1 MNKNKSISV
10 NNLCVLEL
18 LSTGLAKP
26 FVIPEYQRPYAWT
39 DEQIEELFE
48 DIWEFSTTVGG
59 LKRSASYFLGSIVAF
74 NNEEGEQEIID
85 GQQRITSLYGII
97 RGHAPKFFDGNANSF
112 TGLYFNIKEEYFEF
126 YMATKMKDNPD
137 WISVTELLQLGASNY
152 IGKAD
157 SERKMFLFNYLDVL
171 NRLNNI
177 KDTDLHISNVTGED
191 KTIDVV
197 VEIFNNVNT
206 GGTKLNKGDLA
217 LAKICSM
224 WPDARSEMKKYLKQ
238 LQSAGYYFSLE
249 WLLRCVTVYMTGR
262 PYFAELD
269 KYSIED
275 FKDSLYKTEQM
286 IGLCLDHIGSRLGLD
301 HDRVLASKFAIAT
314 MIGYI
319 HAQPSA
325 KLDNAHWN
333 KLMYWYIHTFL
344 WGRYASA
351 TESKMAQDMNV
362 IQEGE
367 GVEGLLRLIR
377 QQRGDL
383 NLTPEDFW
391 GWSTGARF
399 YPLLYLL
406 TRMNHAKD
414 FGSGLEL
421 THNLLGKNSTLEVH
435 HIFPKD
441 VLYKAGKTKAIVNS
455 LANYAFLTKD
465 TNLEILNRRPE
476 EYMPYYAQKQPGA
489 LESNWIPIDPE
500 LWKVENYEV
509 FLQKRRE
516 LLAKGANEFLQ
527 SLYNDAIPQANIENF
542 ADRLA
547 PNVLNEEEENQLA
560 EIANWMEENGLNS
573 GERNYVIDDN
583 GNDVILDLAWPDG
596 VQTGLSKPL
605 ALLLNESEDVYAAAN
620 RCGYTY
626 LTNLQDFKEY
636 VRANYM

>member
-1 MNKNKSISV
+1 MKISEIL
-10 NNLCVLEL
+10 NQIDLGSYAL
-18 LSTGLAKP
+18 
-26 FVIPEYQRPYAWT
+26 PEFQRGYVWNRDQVKKLMMSLYRGYP
-39 DEQIEELFE
+39 I
-48 DIWEFSTTVGG
+48 GG
-59 LKRSASYFLGSIVAF
+59 LLIWVTTTDPSITRGDGQLTPGVV
-74 NNEEGEQEIID
+74 NLILD

-97 RGHAPKFFDGNANSF
+97 RGHAPKFFDGNSSSF

-137 WISVTELLQLGASNY
+137 WISVTELLQKGAGNY
-152 IGKAD
+152 FNEAD
-157 SERKMFLFNYLDVL
+157 EERKMYLLNSFGVL
-171 NRLNNI
+171 NRLDNI
-177 KDTDLHISNVTGED
+177 KNVDLYISNVTGED

-238 LQSAGYYFSLE
+238 LQGAGYYFSLE
-249 WLLRCVTVYMTGR
+249 WLLRCITVYMTGR
-262 PYFAELD
+262 PYFSELD
-269 KYSIED
+269 KYSIDE
-275 FKDSLYKTEQM
+275 FKKSLYETEQM

-314 MIGYI
+314 MIGYL

-362 IQEGE
+362 ISEGE
-367 GVEGLLRLIR
+367 GVEGMLRLIR

-383 NLTPEDFW
+383 TLNPDDFW

-421 THNLLGKNSTLEVH
+421 THGLLGKNSTLEVH

-441 VLYKAGKTKAIVNS
+441 ILYKAGKSKSIVNS
-455 LANYAFLTKD
+455 LANYAFLTKE
-465 TNLEILNRRPE
+465 TNLEISNRRPE
-476 EYMPYYAQKQPGA
+476 EYMAYYSKKQPGA

-527 SLYNDAIPQANIENF
+527 SLYEDAVPTANIENF
-542 ADRLA
+542 TDRLA
-547 PNVLNEEEENQLA
+547 PNVQDEEEENQMA
-560 EIANWMEENGLNS
+560 EVAHWMEENGFDS

-583 GNDVILDLAWPDG
+583 GNDVILDIAWPDG

-605 ALLLNESEDVYAAAN
+605 TLLLNETEEVYAAAN

-626 LTNLQDFKEY
+626 LTNIQDFKDY
-636 VRANYM
+636 VKTNYIG

>member
-1 MNKNKSISV
+1 MKISEIL
-10 NNLCVLEL
+10 NQIDLGSYAL
-18 LSTGLAKP
+18 
-26 FVIPEYQRPYAWT
+26 PEFQRGYVWNRDQVKKLMMSLYRGYP
-39 DEQIEELFE
+39 I
-48 DIWEFSTTVGG
+48 GG
-59 LKRSASYFLGSIVAF
+59 LLIWVTRTDPSITRGDGQLTPGVV
-74 NNEEGEQEIID
+74 NLILD

-112 TGLYFNIKEEYFEF
+112 IGLYFNIKEEYFEF

-152 IGKAD
+152 IGQA
-157 SERKMFLFNYLDVL
+157 E
-171 NRLNNI
+171 
-177 KDTDLHISNVTGED
+177 TDLYISNVTGED

-269 KYSIED
+269 KYSID
-275 FKDSLYKTEQM
+275 NFKDALYKTEQM
-286 IGLCLDHIGSRLGLD
+286 VGLCLDHIGSRLGLD

-344 WGRYASA
+344 WGRYASS

-383 NLTPEDFW
+383 KLTPEDFW

-441 VLYKAGKTKAIVNS
+441 ILYKAGKSKSIVNS
-455 LANYAFLTKD
+455 LANYAFLTKE
-465 TNLEILNRRPE
+465 TNLEISNRRPE
-476 EYMPYYAQKQPGA
+476 EYMPYYAGKQPGA
-489 LESNWIPIDPE
+489 LESNWIPINPE

-516 LLAKGANEFLQ
+516 LLARGANEFLQ
-527 SLYNDAIPQANIENF
+527 SLYNDSIPQTSIENF

-560 EIANWMEENGLNS
+560 EVSNWMEENVLNS
-573 GERNYVIDDN
+573 GERNYVIEDN

-605 ALLLNESEDVYAAAN
+605 ALLLNESDDVYSAAN
-620 RCGYTY
+620 RAGYTY
-626 LTNLQDFKEY
+626 LTSIQDFKEY
-636 VRANYM
+636 VKANYM

>member
-1 MNKNKSISV
+1 MKISEIL
-10 NNLCVLEL
+10 NQIDLGSYAL
-18 LSTGLAKP
+18 
-26 FVIPEYQRPYAWT
+26 PEFQRGYVWNRDQVKKLMMSLYRGYP
-39 DEQIEELFE
+39 I
-48 DIWEFSTTVGG
+48 GG
-59 LKRSASYFLGSIVAF
+59 LLIWVTKTDPTITRG
-74 NNEEGEQEIID
+74 EGQLTPGVVNLILD

-112 TGLYFNIKEEYFEF
+112 TGLYFNIKEQYFEF

-152 IGKAD
+152 IGQAEKKK
-157 SERKMFLFNYLDVL
+157 KMFLFNYLDVL
-171 NRLNNI
+171 NKLNNI
-177 KDTDLHISNVTGED
+177 KDTDLYISNVTGED

-269 KYSIED
+269 KYSID
-275 FKDSLYKTEQM
+275 NFKDALYKTEQM
-286 IGLCLDHIGSRLGLD
+286 VGLCLDHIGSRLGLD

-344 WGRYASA
+344 WGRYASS

-383 NLTPEDFW
+383 KLTPEDFW

-441 VLYKAGKTKAIVNS
+441 ILYKAGKSKSIVNS
-455 LANYAFLTKD
+455 LANYAFLTKE
-465 TNLEILNRRPE
+465 TNLEISNRRPE
-476 EYMPYYAQKQPGA
+476 EYMPYYAGKQPGA
-489 LESNWIPIDPE
+489 LESNWIPINPE

-516 LLAKGANEFLQ
+516 LLARGANEFLQ
-527 SLYNDAIPQANIENF
+527 SLYNDSIPQTCIENF

-560 EIANWMEENGLNS
+560 EVSNWMEENGLNS
-573 GERNYVIDDN
+573 GERNYVIEDN

-605 ALLLNESEDVYAAAN
+605 ALLLNESDDVYSAAN
-620 RCGYTY
+620 RAGYTY
-626 LTNLQDFKEY
+626 LTSIQDFKEY
-636 VRANYM
+636 VKANYL

>member
-1 MNKNKSISV
+1 MKISEIL
-10 NNLCVLEL
+10 NQIDLGSYAL
-18 LSTGLAKP
+18 
-26 FVIPEYQRPYAWT
+26 PEFQRGYVWNRDQVKKLMMSLYRGYP
-39 DEQIEELFE
+39 I
-48 DIWEFSTTVGG
+48 GG
-59 LKRSASYFLGSIVAF
+59 LLIWVTKTDPTITRGDGQLTPCVVNLIL
-74 NNEEGEQEIID
+74 D

-137 WISVTELLQLGASNY
+137 WISVTELLQMGASNY
-152 IGKAD
+152 IGQAD
-157 SERKMFLFNYLDVL
+157 PERKMFLFNYLDVL

-177 KDTDLHISNVTGED
+177 KDTDLYISNVTGED

-217 LAKICSM
+217 LAKICSL

-238 LQSAGYYFSLE
+238 LQGAGYYFSLE

-275 FKDSLYKTEQM
+275 FKKALYETEQM

-319 HAQPSA
+319 HSQPSA

-421 THNLLGKNSTLEVH
+421 THILLGKNSTLEVH

-441 VLYKAGKTKAIVNS
+441 VLYKAGKSKAIVNS

-465 TNLEILNRRPE
+465 TNLEILNKRPE

-489 LESNWIPIDPE
+489 LESNWIPVDPE

-527 SLYNDAIPQANIENF
+527 SLYNDSIPQANIENF

-547 PNVLNEEEENQLA
+547 PNVLDEEEENQLA

-605 ALLLNESEDVYAAAN
+605 ALLLNESEDIYAAAN

-636 VRANYM
+636 VKANYM

>member
-1 MNKNKSISV
+1 MKISEIL
-10 NNLCVLEL
+10 NQIDLGSYAL
-18 LSTGLAKP
+18 
-26 FVIPEYQRPYAWT
+26 PEFQRGYVWNRDQVKKLMMSLYRGYP
-39 DEQIEELFE
+39 I
-48 DIWEFSTTVGG
+48 GG
-59 LKRSASYFLGSIVAF
+59 LLIWVTRTDPTITRGDGQLTPGVVNLIL
-74 NNEEGEQEIID
+74 D

-112 TGLYFNIKEEYFEF
+112 IGLYFNIKEEYFEF

-152 IGKAD
+152 IGQANP
-157 SERKMFLFNYLDVL
+157 ERRMFLFNYLDVL

-177 KDTDLHISNVTGED
+177 KETELYISNVTGED

-269 KYSIED
+269 KYSIDD
-275 FKDSLYKTEQM
+275 FKDALYKTEQM
-286 IGLCLDHIGSRLGLD
+286 VGLCLDHIGSRLGLD

-344 WGRYASA
+344 WGRYASS

-383 NLTPEDFW
+383 KLTPEDFW

-441 VLYKAGKTKAIVNS
+441 ILYKAGKSKSIVNS
-455 LANYAFLTKD
+455 LANYAFLTKE
-465 TNLEILNRRPE
+465 TNLEISNRRPE
-476 EYMPYYAQKQPGA
+476 EYMPYYAGKQPGA
-489 LESNWIPIDPE
+489 LESNWIPIDQE

-527 SLYNDAIPQANIENF
+527 SLYNDSIPRTNIENF

-560 EIANWMEENGLNS
+560 EVSNWMEENGLNS
-573 GERNYVIDDN
+573 GERNFVIDDN

-605 ALLLNESEDVYAAAN
+605 ALLLNESDDVYAAAN
-620 RCGYTY
+620 RAGYTY
-626 LTNLQDFKEY
+626 LTSIQDFKEY
-636 VRANYM
+636 VKANYM

>member
-1 MNKNKSISV
+1 MKISEIL
-10 NNLCVLEL
+10 NQIDLGSYAL
-18 LSTGLAKP
+18 
-26 FVIPEYQRPYAWT
+26 PEFQRGYVWNRDQVKKLMMSLYRGYP
-39 DEQIEELFE
+39 I
-48 DIWEFSTTVGG
+48 GG
-59 LKRSASYFLGSIVAF
+59 LLIWVTKTDPTITRG
-74 NNEEGEQEIID
+74 EGQLTPGVVNLILD

-112 TGLYFNIKEEYFEF
+112 TGLYFNIKEQYFEF

-152 IGKAD
+152 IGQANP
-157 SERKMFLFNYLDVL
+157 ERRMFLFDYLDVL

-177 KDTDLHISNVTGED
+177 KETDLYISNVTGED

-269 KYSIED
+269 KYSID
-275 FKDSLYKTEQM
+275 NFKDALYKTEQM
-286 IGLCLDHIGSRLGLD
+286 VGLCLDHIGSRLGLD

-344 WGRYASA
+344 WGRYASS

-383 NLTPEDFW
+383 KLTPEDFW

-441 VLYKAGKTKAIVNS
+441 ILYKAGKSKSIVNS
-455 LANYAFLTKD
+455 LANYAFLTKE
-465 TNLEILNRRPE
+465 TNLEISNRRPE
-476 EYMPYYAQKQPGA
+476 EYMPYYAGKQPGA
-489 LESNWIPIDPE
+489 LESNWIPINPE

-516 LLAKGANEFLQ
+516 LLARGANEFLQ
-527 SLYNDAIPQANIENF
+527 SLNNDSIPQTSIENF

-560 EIANWMEENGLNS
+560 EVSNWMEENGLNS
-573 GERNYVIDDN
+573 GERNYVIEDN

-605 ALLLNESEDVYAAAN
+605 ALLLNESDDVYSAAN
-620 RCGYTY
+620 RAGYTY
-626 LTNLQDFKEY
+626 LTSIQDFKEY
-636 VRANYM
+636 VKANYM

>member
-1 MNKNKSISV
+1 MKISEIL
-10 NNLCVLEL
+10 NQIDLGSYAL
-18 LSTGLAKP
+18 
-26 FVIPEYQRPYAWT
+26 PEFQRGYVWNRDQVKKLMMSLYRGYP
-39 DEQIEELFE
+39 I
-48 DIWEFSTTVGG
+48 GG
-59 LKRSASYFLGSIVAF
+59 LLIWVTTTDPTITRGDGQLTPGVVNLIL
-74 NNEEGEQEIID
+74 D

-137 WISVTELLQLGASNY
+137 WISVTELLQKGASNY
-152 IGKAD
+152 IGEANP
-157 SERKMFLFNYLDVL
+157 ERKMFLFNYLDVL

-177 KDTDLHISNVTGED
+177 KDTDLYISNVTGED

-224 WPDARSEMKKYLKQ
+224 WPDARNEMKKYLKQ
-238 LQSAGYYFSLE
+238 LQVAGYYFSLD

-262 PYFAELD
+262 PYFSELD

-275 FKDSLYKTEQM
+275 FKNSLYKTEQM

-301 HDRVLASKFAIAT
+301 HDRVLASKHAIAT

-325 KLDNAHWN
+325 KLDNTHWN

-383 NLTPEDFW
+383 ELTPEDFW

-414 FGSGLEL
+414 LGSGLEL

-441 VLYKAGKTKAIVNS
+441 VLYKAGKTKSIVNS

-465 TNLEILNRRPE
+465 TNLEILNKRPE

-489 LESNWIPIDPE
+489 LESNWIPVDPE

-547 PNVLNEEEENQLA
+547 PNVQDQEEENQLA

-605 ALLLNESEDVYAAAN
+605 ALLLNESEEVYAAAN

-626 LTNLQDFKEY
+626 LTNLDDFKEY
-636 VRANYM
+636 VKANYM

>member
-1 MNKNKSISV
+1 MKISEIL
-10 NNLCVLEL
+10 NQIDLGSYAL
-18 LSTGLAKP
+18 
-26 FVIPEYQRPYAWT
+26 PEFQRGYVWNRDQVKKLMMSLYRGYP
-39 DEQIEELFE
+39 I
-48 DIWEFSTTVGG
+48 GG
-59 LKRSASYFLGSIVAF
+59 LLIWVTRTDPSITRGDGQLTPGVV
-74 NNEEGEQEIID
+74 NLILD

-112 TGLYFNIKEEYFEF
+112 IGLYFNIKEEYFEF

-152 IGKAD
+152 IGQANP
-157 SERKMFLFNYLDVL
+157 ERRMFLFDYLDVL

-177 KDTDLHISNVTGED
+177 KETDLYISNVTGED

-269 KYSIED
+269 KYSID
-275 FKDSLYKTEQM
+275 NFKDALYKTEQM
-286 IGLCLDHIGSRLGLD
+286 VGLCLDHIGSRLGLD

-344 WGRYASA
+344 WGRYASS

-383 NLTPEDFW
+383 KLTPEDFW

-441 VLYKAGKTKAIVNS
+441 ILYKAGKSKSIVNS
-455 LANYAFLTKD
+455 LANYAFLTKE
-465 TNLEILNRRPE
+465 TNLEISNRRPE
-476 EYMPYYAQKQPGA
+476 EYMPYYAGKQPGA
-489 LESNWIPIDPE
+489 LESNWIPINPE

-516 LLAKGANEFLQ
+516 LLARGANEFLQ
-527 SLYNDAIPQANIENF
+527 SLYNDSIPQTSIENF

-560 EIANWMEENGLNS
+560 EVSNWMEENVLNS
-573 GERNYVIDDN
+573 GERNYVIEDN

-605 ALLLNESEDVYAAAN
+605 ALLLNESDDVYSAAN
-620 RCGYTY
+620 RAGYTY
-626 LTNLQDFKEY
+626 LTSIQDFKEY
-636 VRANYM
+636 VKANYM

>member
-1 MNKNKSISV
+1 MKISEIL
-10 NNLCVLEL
+10 NQIDLGSYAL
-18 LSTGLAKP
+18 
-26 FVIPEYQRPYAWT
+26 PEFQRGYVWNRDQVKKLMMSLYRGYP
-39 DEQIEELFE
+39 I
-48 DIWEFSTTVGG
+48 GG
-59 LKRSASYFLGSIVAF
+59 LLIWVTKTDPTITRG
-74 NNEEGEQEIID
+74 EGQLTPGVVNLILD

-112 TGLYFNIKEEYFEF
+112 TGLYFNIKEQYFEF

-152 IGKAD
+152 IGQANP
-157 SERKMFLFNYLDVL
+157 ERRMFLFDYLDVL

-177 KDTDLHISNVTGED
+177 KETDLYISNVTGED

-269 KYSIED
+269 KYSID
-275 FKDSLYKTEQM
+275 NFKDALYKTEQM
-286 IGLCLDHIGSRLGLD
+286 VGLCLDHIGSRLGLD

-344 WGRYASA
+344 WGRYASS

-383 NLTPEDFW
+383 KLTPEDFW

-441 VLYKAGKTKAIVNS
+441 ILYKAGKSKSIVNS
-455 LANYAFLTKD
+455 LANYAFLTKE
-465 TNLEILNRRPE
+465 TNLEISNRRPE
-476 EYMPYYAQKQPGA
+476 EYMPYYAGKQPGA
-489 LESNWIPIDPE
+489 LESNWIPINPE

-516 LLAKGANEFLQ
+516 LLARGANEFLQ
-527 SLYNDAIPQANIENF
+527 SLYNDSIPQTSIENF

-560 EIANWMEENGLNS
+560 EVSNWMEENGLNS
-573 GERNYVIDDN
+573 GERNYVIEDN

-605 ALLLNESEDVYAAAN
+605 ALLLNESDDVYSAAN
-620 RCGYTY
+620 RAGYTY
-626 LTNLQDFKEY
+626 LTSIQDFKEY
-636 VRANYM
+636 VKANYM

>member
-1 MNKNKSISV
+1 MKISEIL
-10 NNLCVLEL
+10 NQIDLGSYAL
-18 LSTGLAKP
+18 
-26 FVIPEYQRPYAWT
+26 PEFQRGYVWNRDQVKKLMMSLYRGYP
-39 DEQIEELFE
+39 I
-48 DIWEFSTTVGG
+48 GG
-59 LKRSASYFLGSIVAF
+59 LLIWVTTTDPTITRGDGQLTPGVVNLIL
-74 NNEEGEQEIID
+74 D

-137 WISVTELLQLGASNY
+137 WISVTELLQKGASNY
-152 IGKAD
+152 IGEANP
-157 SERKMFLFNYLDVL
+157 ERKMFLFNYLDVL

-177 KDTDLHISNVTGED
+177 KDTDLYISNVTGED

-217 LAKICSM
+217 LANICSM
-224 WPDARSEMKKYLKQ
+224 WPDARNEMKKYLKQ
-238 LQSAGYYFSLE
+238 LQVAGYYFSLD

-262 PYFAELD
+262 PYFSELD

-275 FKDSLYKTEQM
+275 FKNSLYKTEQM

-301 HDRVLASKFAIAT
+301 HDRVLASKHAIAT

-325 KLDNAHWN
+325 KLDNTHWN

-383 NLTPEDFW
+383 ELTPEDFW

-414 FGSGLEL
+414 LGSGLEL

-441 VLYKAGKTKAIVNS
+441 VLYKAGKTKSIVNS

-465 TNLEILNRRPE
+465 TNLEILNKRPE

-489 LESNWIPIDPE
+489 LESNWIPVDPE

-547 PNVLNEEEENQLA
+547 PNVQDQEEENQLA

-605 ALLLNESEDVYAAAN
+605 ALLLNESEEVYAAAN

-626 LTNLQDFKEY
+626 LTNLGDFKEY
-636 VRANYM
+636 VKANYM

>member
-1 MNKNKSISV
+1 MKISEIL
-10 NNLCVLEL
+10 NQIDLGSYAL
-18 LSTGLAKP
+18 
-26 FVIPEYQRPYAWT
+26 PEFQRGYVWNRDQVKKLMMSLYRGYP
-39 DEQIEELFE
+39 I
-48 DIWEFSTTVGG
+48 GG
-59 LKRSASYFLGSIVAF
+59 LLIWVTTTDPTITRGDGQLTPGVVNLIL
-74 NNEEGEQEIID
+74 D

-137 WISVTELLQLGASNY
+137 WISVTELLQKGASNY
-152 IGKAD
+152 IGEANP
-157 SERKMFLFNYLDVL
+157 ERKMFLFNYLDVL

-177 KDTDLHISNVTGED
+177 KDTDLYISNVTGED

-224 WPDARSEMKKYLKQ
+224 WPDARNEMKKYLKQ
-238 LQSAGYYFSLE
+238 LQVAGYYFSLD

-262 PYFAELD
+262 PYFSELD

-275 FKDSLYKTEQM
+275 FKDALYKTEQM

-301 HDRVLASKFAIAT
+301 HDRVLASKHAIAT

-325 KLDNAHWN
+325 KLDNTHWN

-383 NLTPEDFW
+383 ELTPEDFW

-414 FGSGLEL
+414 LGSGLEL

-441 VLYKAGKTKAIVNS
+441 VLYKAGKTKSIVNS

-465 TNLEILNRRPE
+465 TNLEILNKRPE

-489 LESNWIPIDPE
+489 LESNWIPVDPE

-547 PNVLNEEEENQLA
+547 PNVQDQEEENQLA

-605 ALLLNESEDVYAAAN
+605 ALLLNESEEVYAAAN

-636 VRANYM
+636 VKANYM

>member
-1 MNKNKSISV
+1 MKISEIL
-10 NNLCVLEL
+10 NQIDLGSYAL
-18 LSTGLAKP
+18 
-26 FVIPEYQRPYAWT
+26 PEFQRGYVWNRDQVKKLMMSLYRGYP
-39 DEQIEELFE
+39 I
-48 DIWEFSTTVGG
+48 GG
-59 LKRSASYFLGSIVAF
+59 LLIWVTRTDPTITKGDGQLTPGVVNLIL
-74 NNEEGEQEIID
+74 D

-112 TGLYFNIKEEYFEF
+112 IGLYFNIKEEYFEF

-152 IGKAD
+152 IGQANP
-157 SERKMFLFNYLDVL
+157 ERRMFLFNYLDVL

-177 KDTDLHISNVTGED
+177 KETDLYISNVTGED

-269 KYSIED
+269 KYSIDD
-275 FKDSLYKTEQM
+275 FKDALYKTEQM
-286 IGLCLDHIGSRLGLD
+286 VGLCLDHIGSRLGLD

-344 WGRYASA
+344 WGRYASS

-383 NLTPEDFW
+383 KLTPEDFW

-441 VLYKAGKTKAIVNS
+441 ILYKAGKSKSIVNS
-455 LANYAFLTKD
+455 LANYAFLTKE
-465 TNLEILNRRPE
+465 TNLEISNRRPE
-476 EYMPYYAQKQPGA
+476 EYMPYYAGKQPGA
-489 LESNWIPIDPE
+489 LESNWIPIDQE

-527 SLYNDAIPQANIENF
+527 SLYNDSIPRTNIENF

-560 EIANWMEENGLNS
+560 EVSNWMEENGLNS
-573 GERNYVIDDN
+573 GERNFVIDDN

-605 ALLLNESEDVYAAAN
+605 ALLLNESDDVYAAAN
-620 RCGYTY
+620 RAGYTY
-626 LTNLQDFKEY
+626 LTSIQDFKEY
-636 VRANYM
+636 VKANYM

>member
-1 MNKNKSISV
+1 MKISEILNQIDLGSYALPEFQRGYVWNRDQVKKLMNSLYRGYPI
-10 NNLCVLEL
+10 
-18 LSTGLAKP
+18 
-26 FVIPEYQRPYAWT
+26 
-39 DEQIEELFE
+39 
-48 DIWEFSTTVGG
+48 GG
-59 LKRSASYFLGSIVAF
+59 LLIWVTTTDPSITRGDGQLTPGVV
-74 NNEEGEQEIID
+74 NLILD

-137 WISVTELLQLGASNY
+137 WISVTELLQMGASNY

-157 SERKMFLFNYLDVL
+157 PERKMFLFNYLDVL
-171 NRLNNI
+171 NKLNNI

-217 LAKICSM
+217 LAKICSL
-224 WPDARSEMKKYLKQ
+224 WPDARNEMKKYLKQ
-238 LQSAGYYFSLE
+238 LQGAGYYFSLE

-262 PYFAELD
+262 PYFSELD

-275 FKDSLYKTEQM
+275 FKDALYKTEQM

-333 KLMYWYIHTFL
+333 RLMYWYIHTFL

-351 TESKMAQDMNV
+351 TESKMAQDMNA

-414 FGSGLEL
+414 FSSGLEL
-421 THNLLGKNSTLEVH
+421 THVLLGKNSTLEVH

-465 TNLEILNRRPE
+465 TNLEILNKRPE

-489 LESNWIPIDPE
+489 LESNWIPVDPE
-500 LWKVENYEV
+500 LWKVENYEI

-527 SLYNDAIPQANIENF
+527 SLYNDSIPQANIENF

-547 PNVLNEEEENQLA
+547 PNVHDEEEENQLS

-583 GNDVILDLAWPDG
+583 GNDVVLDLAWPDG

-636 VRANYM
+636 VKANYM

>member
-1 MNKNKSISV
+1 MKISEIL
-10 NNLCVLEL
+10 NQIDLGSYAL
-18 LSTGLAKP
+18 
-26 FVIPEYQRPYAWT
+26 PEFQRGYVWNRDQVKKLMMSLYRGYP
-39 DEQIEELFE
+39 I
-48 DIWEFSTTVGG
+48 GG
-59 LKRSASYFLGSIVAF
+59 LLIWVTKTDPTITRGDGQLTPGVVNLIL
-74 NNEEGEQEIID
+74 D

-112 TGLYFNIKEEYFEF
+112 IGLYFNIKEEYFEF

-152 IGKAD
+152 IGQANP
-157 SERKMFLFNYLDVL
+157 ERRMFLFDYLDVL

-177 KDTDLHISNVTGED
+177 KETDLYISNVTGED

-269 KYSIED
+269 KYSIDD
-275 FKDSLYKTEQM
+275 FKDA
-286 IGLCLDHIGSRLGLD
+286 DHIGSRLGLD

-344 WGRYASA
+344 WGRYASS

-383 NLTPEDFW
+383 KLTPEDFW

-441 VLYKAGKTKAIVNS
+441 ILYKAGKSKSIVNS
-455 LANYAFLTKD
+455 LANYAFLTKE
-465 TNLEILNRRPE
+465 TNLEISNRRPE
-476 EYMPYYAQKQPGA
+476 EYMPYYAGKQPGA
-489 LESNWIPIDPE
+489 LESNWIPINPE

-516 LLAKGANEFLQ
+516 LLARGANEFLQ
-527 SLYNDAIPQANIENF
+527 SLYNDSIPQTSIENF

-560 EIANWMEENGLNS
+560 EVSNWMEENGLNS
-573 GERNYVIDDN
+573 GERNYVIEDN

-605 ALLLNESEDVYAAAN
+605 ALLLNESDDVYSAAN
-620 RCGYTY
+620 RAGYTY
-626 LTNLQDFKEY
+626 LTSIQDFKEY
-636 VRANYM
+636 VKANYM

>member
-1 MNKNKSISV
+1 MKISEIL
-10 NNLCVLEL
+10 NQIDLGSYAL
-18 LSTGLAKP
+18 
-26 FVIPEYQRPYAWT
+26 PEFQRGYVWNRDQVKKLMMSLYRGYP
-39 DEQIEELFE
+39 I
-48 DIWEFSTTVGG
+48 GG
-59 LKRSASYFLGSIVAF
+59 LLIWVTKTDPTITRG
-74 NNEEGEQEIID
+74 EGELTPGVVNLILD

-112 TGLYFNIKEEYFEF
+112 TGLYFNIKEEVFEF

-137 WISVTELLQLGASNY
+137 WISVSELLQKGASNY
-152 IGKAD
+152 IGEAD
-157 SERKMFLFNYLDVL
+157 AERKMFLFNYLDVL

-177 KDTDLHISNVTGED
+177 KDVDLYISNVTGED

-224 WPDARSEMKKYLKQ
+224 WPDARNEMKKYLKQ

-249 WLLRCVTVYMTGR
+249 WLLRCVTVYMTSR
-262 PYFAELD
+262 PYFSELD
-269 KYSIED
+269 KYSIEE
-275 FKDSLYKTEQM
+275 FKNSLYKTEQM
-286 IGLCLDHIGSRLGLD
+286 IGICLDHIGSRLGLD
-301 HDRVLASKFAIAT
+301 HDRVLSSKLSIAT
-314 MIGYI
+314 MIGYLRKQ
-319 HAQPSA
+319 HSA

-351 TESKMAQDMNV
+351 SESKIAQDLNV
-362 IQEGE
+362 ITEGE
-367 GVEGLLRLIR
+367 GVEGLLRLLR
-377 QQRGDL
+377 QQRGEL
-383 NLTPEDFW
+383 NLTPDDFW

-406 TRMNHAKD
+406 TRVNHAKD
-414 FGSGLEL
+414 FGTGIEL
-421 THNLLGKNSTLEVH
+421 NHSLLGKNSTLEVH

-465 TNLEILNRRPE
+465 TNLEILNKKPE
-476 EYMPYYAQKQPGA
+476 EYMPHYEKKQPGA

-500 LWKVENYEV
+500 LWKVENYEQ
-509 FLQKRRE
+509 FLQRRRE
-516 LLAKGANEFLQ
+516 LLAKGANDFLQ
-527 SLYNDAIPQANIENF
+527 SLYDDDVPSAIIETF
-542 ADRLA
+542 TDRLA
-547 PNVLNEEEENQLA
+547 PNVLDEDEENQLA
-560 EIANWMEENGLNS
+560 EIAHWMEENGLNS
-573 GERNYVIDDN
+573 GERNYVINDN
-583 GNDVILDLAWPDG
+583 GEEVILDIAWPDG

-605 ALLLNESEDVYAAAN
+605 ALLINESDDVCAAAN

-626 LTNLQDFKEY
+626 LTDIQEFKDY
-636 VRANYM
+636 VKVNYID

>member
-1 MNKNKSISV
+1 MKISEIL
-10 NNLCVLEL
+10 NQIDLGSYAL
-18 LSTGLAKP
+18 
-26 FVIPEYQRPYAWT
+26 PEFQRGYVWNRDQVKKLMMSLYRGYP
-39 DEQIEELFE
+39 I
-48 DIWEFSTTVGG
+48 GG
-59 LKRSASYFLGSIVAF
+59 LLIWVTTTDPTITRGDGQLTPGVVNLIL
-74 NNEEGEQEIID
+74 D

-137 WISVTELLQLGASNY
+137 WISVTELLQKGASNY
-152 IGKAD
+152 IGEANP
-157 SERKMFLFNYLDVL
+157 ERKMFLFNYLDVL

-177 KDTDLHISNVTGED
+177 KDTDLYISNVTGED

-224 WPDARSEMKKYLKQ
+224 WPDARNEMKKYLKQ
-238 LQSAGYYFSLE
+238 LQIAGYYFSLD

-262 PYFAELD
+262 PYFSELD

-275 FKDSLYKTEQM
+275 FKDALYKTEQM

-301 HDRVLASKFAIAT
+301 HDRVLASKHAIAT

-383 NLTPEDFW
+383 ELTPEDFW

-414 FGSGLEL
+414 LGSGLEL

-441 VLYKAGKTKAIVNS
+441 VLYKAGKTKSIVNS

-465 TNLEILNRRPE
+465 TNLEILNKRPE

-489 LESNWIPIDPE
+489 LESNWIPVDPE

-547 PNVLNEEEENQLA
+547 PNVQDQEEENQLA

-605 ALLLNESEDVYAAAN
+605 ALLLNESEEVYAAAN

-626 LTNLQDFKEY
+626 LTNLDDFKEY
-636 VRANYM
+636 VKANYM

>member
-1 MNKNKSISV
+1 MKISEIL
-10 NNLCVLEL
+10 NQIDLGSYAL
-18 LSTGLAKP
+18 
-26 FVIPEYQRPYAWT
+26 PEFQRGYVWNRDQVKKLMMSLYRGYP
-39 DEQIEELFE
+39 I
-48 DIWEFSTTVGG
+48 GG
-59 LKRSASYFLGSIVAF
+59 LLIWVTRTDPSITRGDGQLTPGVV
-74 NNEEGEQEIID
+74 NLILD

-112 TGLYFNIKEEYFEF
+112 IGLYFNIKEEYFEF

-152 IGKAD
+152 IGQANP
-157 SERKMFLFNYLDVL
+157 ERRMFLFDYLDVL

-177 KDTDLHISNVTGED
+177 KETDLYISNVTGED

-269 KYSIED
+269 KYSID
-275 FKDSLYKTEQM
+275 NFKDALYKTEQM
-286 IGLCLDHIGSRLGLD
+286 VGLCLDHIGSRLGLD

-344 WGRYASA
+344 WGRYASS

-383 NLTPEDFW
+383 KLTPEDFW

-441 VLYKAGKTKAIVNS
+441 ILYKAGKSKSIVNS
-455 LANYAFLTKD
+455 LANYAFLTKE
-465 TNLEILNRRPE
+465 TNLEISNRRPE
-476 EYMPYYAQKQPGA
+476 EYMPYYAGKQPGA
-489 LESNWIPIDPE
+489 LESNWIPINPE

-516 LLAKGANEFLQ
+516 LLARGANEFLQ
-527 SLYNDAIPQANIENF
+527 SLYNDSIPQTSIENF

-560 EIANWMEENGLNS
+560 EVSNWMEENGLNS
-573 GERNYVIDDN
+573 GERNYVIEDN

-605 ALLLNESEDVYAAAN
+605 ALLLNESDDVYSAAN
-620 RCGYTY
+620 RAGYTY
-626 LTNLQDFKEY
+626 LTSIQDFKEY
-636 VRANYM
+636 VKANYM

>member
-1 MNKNKSISV
+1 MKISEIL
-10 NNLCVLEL
+10 NQIDLGSYAL
-18 LSTGLAKP
+18 
-26 FVIPEYQRPYAWT
+26 PEFQRGYVWNRDQVKKLMMSLYRGYP
-39 DEQIEELFE
+39 I
-48 DIWEFSTTVGG
+48 GG
-59 LKRSASYFLGSIVAF
+59 LLIWVTTTDPTITRGDGQLTPGVVNLIL
-74 NNEEGEQEIID
+74 D

-137 WISVTELLQLGASNY
+137 WISVTELLQKGASNY
-152 IGKAD
+152 IGEANP
-157 SERKMFLFNYLDVL
+157 ERKMFLFNYLDVL

-177 KDTDLHISNVTGED
+177 KDTDLYISNVTGED

-224 WPDARSEMKKYLKQ
+224 WPDARNEMKKYLKQ
-238 LQSAGYYFSLE
+238 LQVAGYYFSLD

-262 PYFAELD
+262 PYFSELD

-275 FKDSLYKTEQM
+275 FKNSLYKTEQM

-301 HDRVLASKFAIAT
+301 HDRVLASKHAIAT

-325 KLDNAHWN
+325 KLDNTHWN

-383 NLTPEDFW
+383 ELTPEDFW

-414 FGSGLEL
+414 LGSGLEL

-441 VLYKAGKTKAIVNS
+441 VLYKAGKTKSIVNS

-465 TNLEILNRRPE
+465 TNLEILNKRPE

-489 LESNWIPIDPE
+489 LESNWIPVDPE

-547 PNVLNEEEENQLA
+547 PNVQDQEEENQLA

-605 ALLLNESEDVYAAAN
+605 ALLLNESEEVYAAAN

-626 LTNLQDFKEY
+626 LTNLGDFKEY
-636 VRANYM
+636 VKANYM

>member
-1 MNKNKSISV
+1 MKISEIL
-10 NNLCVLEL
+10 NQIDLGSYAL
-18 LSTGLAKP
+18 
-26 FVIPEYQRPYAWT
+26 PEFQRGYVWNRDQVKKLMMSLYRGYP
-39 DEQIEELFE
+39 I
-48 DIWEFSTTVGG
+48 GG
-59 LKRSASYFLGSIVAF
+59 LLIWVTRTDPTITRGDGQLTPGVVNLIL
-74 NNEEGEQEIID
+74 D

-112 TGLYFNIKEEYFEF
+112 IGLYFNIKEEYFEF

-152 IGKAD
+152 IGQANP
-157 SERKMFLFNYLDVL
+157 ERRMFLFNYLDVL
-171 NRLNNI
+171 NKLNNI
-177 KDTDLHISNVTGED
+177 KETDLYISNVTGED

-269 KYSIED
+269 KYSIDD
-275 FKDSLYKTEQM
+275 FKDALYKTEQM
-286 IGLCLDHIGSRLGLD
+286 VGLCLDHIGSRLGLD

-344 WGRYASA
+344 WGRYASS

-383 NLTPEDFW
+383 KLTPEDFW

-441 VLYKAGKTKAIVNS
+441 ILYKAGKSKSIVNS
-455 LANYAFLTKD
+455 LANYAFLTKE
-465 TNLEILNRRPE
+465 TNLEISNRRPE
-476 EYMPYYAQKQPGA
+476 EYMPYYAGKQPGA
-489 LESNWIPIDPE
+489 LESNWIPIDQE

-527 SLYNDAIPQANIENF
+527 SLYNDSIPRTNIENF

-560 EIANWMEENGLNS
+560 EVSNWMEENGLNS
-573 GERNYVIDDN
+573 GERNFVIDDN

-605 ALLLNESEDVYAAAN
+605 ALLLNESDDVYAAAN
-620 RCGYTY
+620 RAGYTY
-626 LTNLQDFKEY
+626 LTSIQDFKEY
-636 VRANYM
+636 VKANYM

>member
-1 MNKNKSISV
+1 MKISEIL
-10 NNLCVLEL
+10 NQIDLGSYAL
-18 LSTGLAKP
+18 
-26 FVIPEYQRPYAWT
+26 PEFQRGYVWNRDQVKKLMMSLYRGYP
-39 DEQIEELFE
+39 I
-48 DIWEFSTTVGG
+48 GG
-59 LKRSASYFLGSIVAF
+59 LLIWVTKTDPTITRG
-74 NNEEGEQEIID
+74 EGQLTPGVVNLILD

-112 TGLYFNIKEEYFEF
+112 TGLYFNIKEQYFEF

-152 IGKAD
+152 IGQAD
-157 SERKMFLFNYLDVL
+157 PERKMFLFNYLDVL
-171 NRLNNI
+171 NKLNNI
-177 KDTDLHISNVTGED
+177 KDTDLYISNVTGED

-269 KYSIED
+269 KYSID
-275 FKDSLYKTEQM
+275 NFKDALYKTEQM
-286 IGLCLDHIGSRLGLD
+286 VGLCLDHIGSRLGLD

-344 WGRYASA
+344 WGRYASS

-383 NLTPEDFW
+383 KLTPEDFW

-441 VLYKAGKTKAIVNS
+441 ILYKAGKSKAIVNS
-455 LANYAFLTKD
+455 LANYAFLTKE
-465 TNLEILNRRPE
+465 TNLEISNRRPE
-476 EYMPYYAQKQPGA
+476 EYMPYYAGKQPGA
-489 LESNWIPIDPE
+489 LESNWIPINPE

-516 LLAKGANEFLQ
+516 LLARGANEFLQ
-527 SLYNDAIPQANIENF
+527 SLYNDSIPQTCIENF

-560 EIANWMEENGLNS
+560 EVSNWMEENGLNS
-573 GERNYVIDDN
+573 GERNYVIEDN

-605 ALLLNESEDVYAAAN
+605 ALLLNESDDVYSAAN
-620 RCGYTY
+620 RAGYTY
-626 LTNLQDFKEY
+626 LTSIQDFKEY
-636 VRANYM
+636 VKANYL

>member
-1 MNKNKSISV
+1 MKISEIL
-10 NNLCVLEL
+10 NQIDLGSYAL
-18 LSTGLAKP
+18 
-26 FVIPEYQRPYAWT
+26 PEFQRGYVWNRDQVKKLMMSLYRGYP
-39 DEQIEELFE
+39 I
-48 DIWEFSTTVGG
+48 GG
-59 LKRSASYFLGSIVAF
+59 LLIWVTKTDPTITRG
-74 NNEEGEQEIID
+74 EGQLTPGVVNLILD

-112 TGLYFNIKEEYFEF
+112 TGLYFNIKEQYFEF

-152 IGKAD
+152 IGQAD
-157 SERKMFLFNYLDVL
+157 PERKMFLFNYLDVL
-171 NRLNNI
+171 NKLNNI
-177 KDTDLHISNVTGED
+177 KDTDLYISNVTGED

-269 KYSIED
+269 KYSID
-275 FKDSLYKTEQM
+275 NFKDALYKTEQM
-286 IGLCLDHIGSRLGLD
+286 VGLCLDHIGSRLGLD

-344 WGRYASA
+344 WGRYASS

-383 NLTPEDFW
+383 KLTPEDFW

-441 VLYKAGKTKAIVNS
+441 ILYKAGKSKSIVNS
-455 LANYAFLTKD
+455 LANYAFLTKE
-465 TNLEILNRRPE
+465 TNLEISNRRPE
-476 EYMPYYAQKQPGA
+476 EYMPYYAGKQPGA
-489 LESNWIPIDPE
+489 LESNWIPINPE

-516 LLAKGANEFLQ
+516 LLARGANEFLQ
-527 SLYNDAIPQANIENF
+527 SLYNDSIPQTCIENF

-560 EIANWMEENGLNS
+560 EVSNWMEENGLNY
-573 GERNYVIDDN
+573 GERNYVIEDN

-605 ALLLNESEDVYAAAN
+605 ALLLNESDDVYSAAN
-620 RCGYTY
+620 RAGYTY
-626 LTNLQDFKEY
+626 LTSIQDFKEY
-636 VRANYM
+636 VKANYL

>member
-1 MNKNKSISV
+1 MKISEIL
-10 NNLCVLEL
+10 NQIDLGSYAL
-18 LSTGLAKP
+18 
-26 FVIPEYQRPYAWT
+26 PEFQRGYVWNRDQVKKLMMSLYRGYP
-39 DEQIEELFE
+39 I
-48 DIWEFSTTVGG
+48 GG
-59 LKRSASYFLGSIVAF
+59 LLIWVTKTDPTITRG
-74 NNEEGEQEIID
+74 EGQLTPGVVNLILD

-112 TGLYFNIKEEYFEF
+112 TGLYFNIKEQYFEF

-152 IGKAD
+152 IGQAD
-157 SERKMFLFNYLDVL
+157 PERKMFLFNYLDVL
-171 NRLNNI
+171 NKLNNI
-177 KDTDLHISNVTGED
+177 KDTDLYISNVTGED

-269 KYSIED
+269 KYSID
-275 FKDSLYKTEQM
+275 NFKDALYKTEQM
-286 IGLCLDHIGSRLGLD
+286 VGLCLDHIGSRLGLD

-319 HAQPSA
+319 HAQPS
-325 KLDNAHWN
+325 LDNAHWN

-344 WGRYASA
+344 WGRYASS

-383 NLTPEDFW
+383 KLTPEDFW

-441 VLYKAGKTKAIVNS
+441 ILYKAGKSKSIVNS
-455 LANYAFLTKD
+455 LANYAFLTKE
-465 TNLEILNRRPE
+465 TNLEISNRRPE
-476 EYMPYYAQKQPGA
+476 EYMPYYAGKQPGA
-489 LESNWIPIDPE
+489 LESNWIPINPE

-516 LLAKGANEFLQ
+516 LLARGANEFLQ
-527 SLYNDAIPQANIENF
+527 SLYNDSIPQTSIENF

-560 EIANWMEENGLNS
+560 EVSNWMEENGLNS
-573 GERNYVIDDN
+573 GERNYVIEDN

-605 ALLLNESEDVYAAAN
+605 ALLLNESDDVYSAAN
-620 RCGYTY
+620 RAGYTY
-626 LTNLQDFKEY
+626 LTSIQDFKEY
-636 VRANYM
+636 VKANYL

>member
-1 MNKNKSISV
+1 MKISEIL
-10 NNLCVLEL
+10 NQIDLGSYAL
-18 LSTGLAKP
+18 
-26 FVIPEYQRPYAWT
+26 PEFQRGYVWNRDQVKKLMMSLYRGYP
-39 DEQIEELFE
+39 I
-48 DIWEFSTTVGG
+48 GG
-59 LKRSASYFLGSIVAF
+59 LLIWVTRTDPTITRGDGQLTPGVVNLIL
-74 NNEEGEQEIID
+74 D

-112 TGLYFNIKEEYFEF
+112 IGLYFNIKEEYFEF

-152 IGKAD
+152 IGQANP
-157 SERKMFLFNYLDVL
+157 ERRMFLFDYLDVL

-177 KDTDLHISNVTGED
+177 KETDLYISNVTGED

-269 KYSIED
+269 KYSIYD
-275 FKDSLYKTEQM
+275 FKDALYKTEQM
-286 IGLCLDHIGSRLGLD
+286 VGLCLDHIGSRLGLD

-344 WGRYASA
+344 WGRYASS

-383 NLTPEDFW
+383 KLTPEDFW

-441 VLYKAGKTKAIVNS
+441 ILYKAGKSKSIVNS
-455 LANYAFLTKD
+455 LANYAFLTKE
-465 TNLEILNRRPE
+465 TNLEISNRRPE
-476 EYMPYYAQKQPGA
+476 EYMPYYAGKQPGA
-489 LESNWIPIDPE
+489 LESNWIPINQE

-527 SLYNDAIPQANIENF
+527 SLYNDSIPQTSIENF

-560 EIANWMEENGLNS
+560 EVSNWMEENGLNS
-573 GERNYVIDDN
+573 GERNFVIEDN

-605 ALLLNESEDVYAAAN
+605 ALLLNESDDVYSAAN
-620 RCGYTY
+620 RAGYMY
-626 LTNLQDFKEY
+626 LTSIQDFKEY
-636 VRANYM
+636 VKANYM

>member
-1 MNKNKSISV
+1 MKISEIL
-10 NNLCVLEL
+10 NQIDLGSYAL
-18 LSTGLAKP
+18 
-26 FVIPEYQRPYAWT
+26 PEFQRGYVWNRDQVKKLMMSLYRGYP
-39 DEQIEELFE
+39 I
-48 DIWEFSTTVGG
+48 GG
-59 LKRSASYFLGSIVAF
+59 LLIWVTKTDPTITRG
-74 NNEEGEQEIID
+74 EGQLTPGVVNLILD

-112 TGLYFNIKEEYFEF
+112 TGLYFNIKEQYFEF

-152 IGKAD
+152 IGQAD
-157 SERKMFLFNYLDVL
+157 PERKMFLFNYLDVL
-171 NRLNNI
+171 NKLNNI
-177 KDTDLHISNVTGED
+177 KDTDLYISNVTGED

-269 KYSIED
+269 KYSID
-275 FKDSLYKTEQM
+275 NFKDALYKTEQM
-286 IGLCLDHIGSRLGLD
+286 VGLCLDHIGSRLGLD

-344 WGRYASA
+344 WGRYASS

-383 NLTPEDFW
+383 KLTPEDFW

-441 VLYKAGKTKAIVNS
+441 ILYKAGKSKSIVNS
-455 LANYAFLTKD
+455 LANYAFLTKE
-465 TNLEILNRRPE
+465 TNLEISNRRPE
-476 EYMPYYAQKQPGA
+476 EYMPYYAGKQPGA
-489 LESNWIPIDPE
+489 LESNWIPINPE

-516 LLAKGANEFLQ
+516 LLARGANEFLQ
-527 SLYNDAIPQANIENF
+527 SLYNDSIPQTSIENF

-560 EIANWMEENGLNS
+560 EVSNWMEENGLNS
-573 GERNYVIDDN
+573 GERNYVIEDN

-605 ALLLNESEDVYAAAN
+605 ALLLNESDDVYSAAN
-620 RCGYTY
+620 RAGYTY
-626 LTNLQDFKEY
+626 LTSIQDFKEY
-636 VRANYM
+636 VKANYM

>member
-1 MNKNKSISV
+1 MKISEIL
-10 NNLCVLEL
+10 NQIDLGSYAL
-18 LSTGLAKP
+18 
-26 FVIPEYQRPYAWT
+26 PEFQRGYVWNRDQVKKLMMSLYRGYP
-39 DEQIEELFE
+39 I
-48 DIWEFSTTVGG
+48 GG
-59 LKRSASYFLGSIVAF
+59 LLIWVTKTDPTITRG
-74 NNEEGEQEIID
+74 EGQLTPGVVNLILD

-112 TGLYFNIKEEYFEF
+112 TGLYFNIKEQYFEF

-152 IGKAD
+152 IGQAD
-157 SERKMFLFNYLDVL
+157 PERKMFLFNYLDVL
-171 NRLNNI
+171 NKLNNI
-177 KDTDLHISNVTGED
+177 KDTDLYISNVTGED

-269 KYSIED
+269 KYSID
-275 FKDSLYKTEQM
+275 NFKDALYKTEQM
-286 IGLCLDHIGSRLGLD
+286 VGLCLDHIGSRLGLD

-344 WGRYASA
+344 WGRYASS

-383 NLTPEDFW
+383 KLTPEDFW

-435 HIFPKD
+435 HIL
-441 VLYKAGKTKAIVNS
+441 LYKAGKSKSIVNS
-455 LANYAFLTKD
+455 LANYAFLTKE
-465 TNLEILNRRPE
+465 TNLEISNRRPE
-476 EYMPYYAQKQPGA
+476 EYMPYYAGKQPGA
-489 LESNWIPIDPE
+489 LESNWIPINPE

-516 LLAKGANEFLQ
+516 LLARGANEFLQ
-527 SLYNDAIPQANIENF
+527 SLYNDSIPQTCIENF

-560 EIANWMEENGLNS
+560 EVSNWMEENGLNS
-573 GERNYVIDDN
+573 GERNYVIEDN

-605 ALLLNESEDVYAAAN
+605 ALLLNESDDVYSAAN
-620 RCGYTY
+620 RAGYTY
-626 LTNLQDFKEY
+626 LTSIQDFKEY
-636 VRANYM
+636 VKANYL

>member
-1 MNKNKSISV
+1 MKISEIL
-10 NNLCVLEL
+10 NQIDIGSYAL
-18 LSTGLAKP
+18 
-26 FVIPEYQRPYAWT
+26 PEFQRGYVWNRDQVKKLMMSLYRGYP
-39 DEQIEELFE
+39 I
-48 DIWEFSTTVGG
+48 GG
-59 LKRSASYFLGSIVAF
+59 LLIWVTKTDPTITRGD
-74 NNEEGEQEIID
+74 GELTPGVVNLILD

-97 RGHAPKFFDGNANSF
+97 RGHAPKFLDGNLNSF

-126 YMATKMKDNPD
+126 YIATKMKDNPY
-137 WISVTELLQLGASNY
+137 WISVSELLQKGAGNFFSE
-152 IGKAD
+152 AD
-157 SERKMFLFNYLDVL
+157 AERKMFLLDYFDVL

-177 KDTDLHISNVTGED
+177 KDVDLHISNVTGED

-224 WPDARSEMKKYLKQ
+224 WPDARNEMKKYLKQ
-238 LQSAGYYFSLE
+238 LQGAGYYFSLE
-249 WLLRCVTVYMTGR
+249 WLLRCVTVYLTGR
-262 PYFAELD
+262 PYFSELE
-269 KYSIED
+269 KYSID
-275 FKDSLYKTEQM
+275 DIKDTLYKTEQM

-301 HDRVLASKFAIAT
+301 HDRVLSSKFAIAT
-314 MIGYI
+314 MIGYLRV
-319 HAQPSA
+319 QPSA

-351 TESKMAQDMNV
+351 TESKMAQDLNV
-362 IQEGE
+362 ISEGE

-383 NLTPEDFW
+383 KLTPEDFW

-406 TRMNHAKD
+406 TRVNHARD
-414 FGSGLEL
+414 FGSGIEL

-441 VLYKAGKTKAIVNS
+441 ILYKAGKSKAIVNS
-455 LANYAFLTKD
+455 LANYAFLTKE
-465 TNLEILNRRPE
+465 TNLEISNQKPE
-476 EYMPYYAQKQPGA
+476 EYMPYYEQKQPGA
-489 LESNWIPIDPE
+489 LASNWIPTDAE
-500 LWKVENYEV
+500 LWKVDNYET

-516 LLAKGANEFLQ
+516 LLCDGANGFLQ
-527 SLYNDAIPQANIENF
+527 SLYNDNVPNASIENF
-542 ADRLA
+542 TNRLA
-547 PNVLNEEEENQLA
+547 PNILDEDEESQIVKVAL
-560 EIANWMEENGLNS
+560 WMEENGLNS

-583 GNDVILDLAWPDG
+583 GKDIIFDIAWPDG

-605 ALLLNESEDVYAAAN
+605 ALLLNESDEVYAAAN
-620 RCGYTY
+620 RKGYTY
-626 LTNLQDFKEY
+626 LTNIQDFKDY
-636 VRANYM
+636 IQVNYIG

>member
-1 MNKNKSISV
+1 MKISEIL
-10 NNLCVLEL
+10 NQIDLGSYAL
-18 LSTGLAKP
+18 
-26 FVIPEYQRPYAWT
+26 PEFQRGYVWNRDQVKKLMMSLYRGYP
-39 DEQIEELFE
+39 I
-48 DIWEFSTTVGG
+48 GG
-59 LKRSASYFLGSIVAF
+59 LLIWVTRTDPTITRGDGQLTPGVVNLIL
-74 NNEEGEQEIID
+74 D

-112 TGLYFNIKEEYFEF
+112 IGLYFNIKEEYFEF

-152 IGKAD
+152 IGQANP
-157 SERKMFLFNYLDVL
+157 ERRMFLFNYLDVL

-177 KDTDLHISNVTGED
+177 KETDLYISNVTGED

-217 LAKICSM
+217 LAKICSL

-269 KYSIED
+269 KYSIDD
-275 FKDSLYKTEQM
+275 FKDALYKTEQM
-286 IGLCLDHIGSRLGLD
+286 VGLCLDHIGSRLGLD

-344 WGRYASA
+344 WGRYASS

-383 NLTPEDFW
+383 KLTPEDFW

-441 VLYKAGKTKAIVNS
+441 ILYKAGKSKSIVNS
-455 LANYAFLTKD
+455 LANYAFLTKE
-465 TNLEILNRRPE
+465 TNLEISNRRPE
-476 EYMPYYAQKQPGA
+476 EYMPYYAGKQPGA
-489 LESNWIPIDPE
+489 LESNWIPIDQE

-527 SLYNDAIPQANIENF
+527 SLYNDSIPRTNIENF

-560 EIANWMEENGLNS
+560 EVSNWMEENGLIS
-573 GERNYVIDDN
+573 GERNFVIDDN

-605 ALLLNESEDVYAAAN
+605 ALLLNESDDVYAAAN
-620 RCGYTY
+620 RAGYTY
-626 LTNLQDFKEY
+626 LTSIQDFKEY
-636 VRANYM
+636 VKANYM